1 MSPLFLK
8 HYKLLYLLLPVALGL
23 ALGHLAA
30 TAAGI
35 FITPPAR
42 QATAM
47 IDQTP
52 TVTRTPALQD
62 FQGIVGRNIFDSTAK
77 PVVAFEE
84 EEEAPAV
91 ASAPTTRS
99 DLTLFGTVA
108 RAEMPLAVIRINRDV
123 RTYKLGAELPGGG
136 VLDAVER
143 NMVVIRYANGSTQT
157 LSLVEEEASATAAA
171 PAAPAP
177 AATSRRGAAAQAPAA
192 QAAAGGE
199 IRPVGENRWVIP
211 QQVATQARGNL
222 NELLRQARME
232 PNIVN
237 GQTQGFVVRMIQPR
251 SLLAL
256 LGIQRGDVLHQIN
269 GVELDSP
276 EKALQ
281 IFQQLREARS
291 ISIALERGGSNH
303 TFQYEIE

>member
-30 TAAGI
+30 TGAGI
-35 FITPPAR
+35 
-42 QATAM
+42 
-47 IDQTP
+47 
-52 TVTRTPALQD
+52 VLTPAAPQTIAMVDQAPAATRKAVLQD
-62 FQGIVGRNIFDSTAK
+62 YQGIVERNIFDSTAK
-77 PVVAFEE
+77 PVVALQEE
-84 EEEAPAV
+84 EQAPAV
-91 ASAPTTRS
+91 SSAPMTRS
-99 DLTLFGTVA
+99 DLSLFGTVV
-108 RAEMPLAVIRINRDV
+108 RAEASLAVIRTNRDV
-123 RTYKLGAELPGGG
+123 RTYKLGAELQGGG
-136 VLDAVER
+136 LVDTIER
-143 NMVVIRYANGSTQT
+143 NTVVIRYNNGSTQT
-157 LSLVEEEASATAAA
+157 LSLRDDEKAATASAPAAA
-171 PAAPAP
+171 PTTA
-177 AATSRRGAAAQAPAA
+177 RGRAAAASAPAA
-192 QAAAGGE
+192 QAVGGE

-211 QQVATQARGNL
+211 QQVAAQARGNL

-232 PNIVN
+232 PNIVD

-256 LGIQRGDVLHQIN
+256 LGIQRGDVLHEIN

-291 ISIALERGGSNH
+291 ISIGLERGGSNH